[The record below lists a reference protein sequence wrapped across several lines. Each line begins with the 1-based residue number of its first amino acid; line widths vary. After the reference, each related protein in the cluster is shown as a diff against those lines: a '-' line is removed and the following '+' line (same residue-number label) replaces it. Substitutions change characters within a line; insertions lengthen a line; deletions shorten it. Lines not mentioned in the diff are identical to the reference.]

1 MSSAL
6 VSRRQEEE
14 EEEARVRV
22 RVHTLVLCCC
32 LQAELHELE
41 LVDLLCEALDE
52 GLEERYPLLCALW
65 LVVVLDQLVGQLV
78 PQLALPVVLKSNEV
92 LLQLVGRL
100 VAQVAEE
107 VRDRVCVHGHGGRWC
122 GWQWCVDVHAG
133 PSQVRGR
140 GSCVDY
146 GGDDGARLQ

>member
-6 VSRRQEEE
+6 VSRRP
-14 EEEARVRV
+14 EEEAWVLVRV

-32 LQAELHELE
+32 LQAELHELK

-52 GLEERYPLLCALW
+52 GLEERYPLLCTLW

-78 PQLALPVVLKSNEV
+78 PQLALPVVLKGDEV

-107 VRDRVCVHGHGGRWC
+107 VRDRVCVHGHGGWLC
-122 GWQWCVDVHAG
+122 EWQWCMYVQAG

-140 GSCVDY
+140 GSCIDY